1 MAKRLSRRTINK
13 PADSMPRIGT
23 VVRFT
28 PQAIRSGIKQLEG
41 GGFRVASSKDFRSA
55 ASVPNDFDGADVQYF
70 ERFGIA
76 IIRRDGERL
85 RPMVE
90 KAMQQKVISGV
101 RPERTYHA
109 LRGIGASRAEGAQP
123 SFAGIAALDPDYL
136 RGYRDGVNELVDRV
150 LGSNG
155 ADSLRVTARIDE
167 TSATWGLEAI
177 RVPGSSLTGSGI
189 KVAVL
194 DTGFDH
200 THQDFVGRA
209 VTKKLF
215 ATRSS
220 EDDVHGHGT
229 HCIGTA
235 CGPLRPTTGPRY
247 GIAYEAEIYAGKVL
261 GDDGFGTDRSII
273 AGMDWALEQGCQ
285 VISMSLGAAT
295 RLGDQPNDDYEQIG
309 QVCLDA
315 GTLVVAAAG
324 NESMRPQRIAPIGSP
339 ANASTIM
346 AVGAVDSNL
355 RPASFSCG
363 GMNPGQ
369 DVDIAAPGVDILS
382 CLPGNR
388 YDRWDGTSMAT
399 PHVSG
404 EASLILSQH
413 PTYAVEQVRQL
424 IRSSAEDVNIPGF
437 DTSTGYGRIN
447 ASRAVQTTEAPVQV
461 VITSPVKNTILST
474 TLMVTG
480 TANGSDF
487 SSYKLQIGYG
497 PTPFT

>member
-1 MAKRLSRRTINK
+1 MAKRSLRRTVSQTNE
-13 PADSMPRIGT
+13 SNPRLGT

-28 PQAIRSGIKQLEG
+28 PQATRSGIKQLEG
-41 GGFRVASSKDFRSA
+41 SGFRVASSKDFRSA
-55 ASVPNDFDGADVQYF
+55 ASIPNDLDGADVQYF

-76 IIRRDGERL
+76 IVRSDSERL

-90 KAMQQKVISGV
+90 KAMQQKVVSGV
-101 RPERTYHA
+101 RPERTYRA
-109 LRGIGASRAEGAQP
+109 LGALGTSRTDIAQG
-123 SFAGIAALDPDYL
+123 SLGGVGTLDPHYL
-136 RGYRDGVNELVDRV
+136 RGYRDGTNELIDRL
-150 LGSNG
+150 LGKEG
-155 ADSLRVTARIDE
+155 TESLRAAARFDE
-167 TSATWGLEAI
+167 TTSTWGLEATK
-177 RVPGSSLTGSGI
+177 VLSSSLTGAGI

-200 THQDFVGRA
+200 THQDFTGRA

-215 ATRSS
+215 ASHST

-273 AGMDWALEQGCQ
+273 AGMEWALDQGCH

-295 RLGDQPNDDYEQIG
+295 RLGDQPSEDYEQIG

-324 NESMRPQRIAPIGSP
+324 NESARPQRIAPVGAP
-339 ANASTIM
+339 ANATTFM
-346 AVGAVDSNL
+346 AVGAVDNAHQ
-355 RPASFSCG
+355 PAAFSCG

-369 DVDIAAPGVDILS
+369 EVDIAAPGVAILS
-382 CLPGNR
+382 SLPGNS

-399 PHVSG
+399 PHVAG
-404 EASLILSQH
+404 VAALIAQSNDSFRGWALW
-413 PTYAVEQVRQL
+413 ARL
-424 IRSSAEDVNIPGF
+424 
-437 DTSTGYGRIN
+437 
-447 ASRAVQTTEAPVQV
+447 
-461 VITSPVKNTILST
+461 
-474 TLMVTG
+474 
-480 TANGSDF
+480 
-487 SSYKLQIGYG
+487 LQISSRLRLPARDVGKG
-497 PTPFT
+497 FLQAPPS